1 MRLVA
6 NPDVD
11 LVEVVEFPSFVP
23 EEMNLSDLLK
33 NFSRSGK
40 DMAIVLDEFGSNVG
54 LVTLEDIL
62 SDVIG
67 GKRRDTHAPEF
78 IMEKVDTGKWRLSGS
93 VWLQDF
99 RREYPGLE
107 KAPGVDTIGGLMAMQ
122 LDEIPPTGAIV
133 EFSGLRFTVQE
144 ADERRVKQ
152 VLVETL
158 K

>member
-1 MRLVA
+1 
-6 NPDVD
+6 
-11 LVEVVEFPSFVP
+11 
-23 EEMNLSDLLK
+23 
-33 NFSRSGK
+33 
-40 DMAIVLDEFGSNVG
+40 
-54 LVTLEDIL
+54 
-62 SDVIG
+62 
-67 GKRRDTHAPEF
+67 
-78 IMEKVDTGKWRLSGS
+78 MEKVDTGKWRLSGS

-122 LDEIPPTGAIV
+122 LDEIPPDGAMI

-144 ADERRVKQ
+144 ADERRVKR